1 MWKTLRALL
10 GDLRQAPITDL
21 GLEVAGLALLLEIAR
36 ADHNSTSDERKAIA
50 RAATQ
55 VFGVEGATADAL
67 IAEAEIAVDEAVS
80 LFDFTRLLNDRLDRT
95 MKLRLLEHLWRVA
108 YVDGHL
114 DHFEEYFLRKICDLL
129 HLSHRDLIRAKLAV
143 VADG

>member
-129 HLSHRDLIRAKLAV
+129 HLTHRDLIRAKLAV

>member
-10 GDLRQAPITDL
+10 GDLRQAPITGL
-21 GLEVAGLALLLEIAR
+21 RLEVAGLALMLEIAR
-36 ADHNSTSDERKAIA
+36 ADHNSSPDERKAIA

-55 VFGVEGATADAL
+55 VFGVEGALAEEL
-67 IAEAEIAVDEAVS
+67 IAEAETAVEEAVS
-80 LFDFTRLLNDRLDRT
+80 LFDFTRLLNERLDQE

-143 VADG
+143 VPGG